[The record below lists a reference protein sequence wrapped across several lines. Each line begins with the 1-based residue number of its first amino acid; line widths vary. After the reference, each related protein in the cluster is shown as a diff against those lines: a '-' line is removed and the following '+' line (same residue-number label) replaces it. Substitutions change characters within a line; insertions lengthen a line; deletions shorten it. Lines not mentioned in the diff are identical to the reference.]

1 LDRLADKR
9 AAGALVKTLG
19 DSSSRVRM
27 FAANG
32 LTKIGDQNDVPALV
46 EAVIENSPKPGEDY
60 HGFDSMRAALEAIA
74 KLSANAPPEII
85 ALLPPVA
92 TDETTDAGMWW
103 FYEAVARCLGEIG
116 DKAAY
121 EQLQR
126 ADEVLSTTRSD
137 YKTWHAVR
145 KAMAAIDPQAGPFN
159 RPAADILYS
168 VRTGKITDEGK
179 QQKWVQP
186 LAQLA
191 DPAVGD
197 IEWSLCFH
205 EPRRWEDRERKIIGI
220 RALGEIGGPE
230 AAKVLRDYID
240 SLFVHHELERK
251 AFSRESARP
260 RAGRRLCRHCDYPLR
275 MALIALFKA
284 QPDVDTAK
292 EIVALLPLERFH
304 QTHVLYEVEQATP
317 RKIPS
322 SAAVELCSLLLLPQP
337 PEGIERFAAWRAAEF
352 LARIGGEQAGQV
364 LSRVLLESR
373 NAKLVE
379 LAADGLGKTK
389 EYDAMPTLIRA
400 SKMSNMPAAP
410 VARAMGTINDKQAVP
425 ALEDMVARDNLS
437 QTDRLWIA
445 ASLARLGKDYEHNA
459 AIIRSALPD
468 SLEQAK
474 WLSDPETAKA
484 VAALAEEDKNA
495 LEAAQTLE
503 AIGTK
508 EALEK
513 ALEMLSGLI
522 DPEKPGD
529 AERLQKVASSAAR
542 LAKKLGSPK
551 ESYYS
556 DIAVIAREVPR
567 WFGMYQQ
574 QRPRAEAASGF
585 EAAKR
590 LPALA
595 RKLWIAEATRR
606 LDLAAKQQEPNW
618 ESEIDDSALRS
629 IEDIFAPEL
638 TPVLERIAKE
648 SRAVVTSHGKYQFVK
663 FYNVRGL
670 AAKIL
675 SEKTGQPYTFVD
687 VDGGTHPGGW
697 EPSQEK

>member
-1 LDRLADKR
+1 
-9 AAGALVKTLG
+9 
-19 DSSSRVRM
+19 M

-159 RPAADILYS
+159 RPTADILYS

-468 SLEQAK
+468 SL
-474 WLSDPETAKA
+474 
-484 VAALAEEDKNA
+484 
-495 LEAAQTLE
+495 
-503 AIGTK
+503 
-508 EALEK
+508 
-513 ALEMLSGLI
+513 
-522 DPEKPGD
+522 
-529 AERLQKVASSAAR
+529 
-542 LAKKLGSPK
+542 
-551 ESYYS
+551 
-556 DIAVIAREVPR
+556 
-567 WFGMYQQ
+567 
-574 QRPRAEAASGF
+574 
-585 EAAKR
+585 
-590 LPALA
+590 
-595 RKLWIAEATRR
+595 
-606 LDLAAKQQEPNW
+606 
-618 ESEIDDSALRS
+618 
-629 IEDIFAPEL
+629 
-638 TPVLERIAKE
+638 
-648 SRAVVTSHGKYQFVK
+648 
-663 FYNVRGL
+663 
-670 AAKIL
+670 
-675 SEKTGQPYTFVD
+675 
-687 VDGGTHPGGW
+687 
-697 EPSQEK
+697 